1 VKTTLRWKRK
11 GDKGLKPLA
20 PTAWIVRLFLVVALL
35 TVASCRIGRRPM
47 GVAFVLRE
55 GDTSRAFYMPVLG
68 SEGLRDGE
76 PFGEPV
82 PLPFP
87 GPVDQLAFTP
97 DGGELWAWAGADTG
111 EPALWSLAF
120 TGDRFGEP
128 ERRFDLAPYPAGLSS
143 ASASREGVVVFDA
156 LEPVTG
162 RWQLFLL
169 DGGGLRQLTPGEADC
184 QSPTLAPDGV
194 TVVFSSNRDGAGGS
208 KADWGIWACS
218 VATGSIF
225 EVYDTPADEGSPW
238 FGPDGA
244 LYFDSFEY
252 VGEVPAG
259 SVLRLEVPLEPDG
272 PPEAQRLAGIE
283 GLVLFP
289 RPSPDGEWLLV
300 TVYEEPRWMSRI
312 VNLETL
318 ESRPL
323 AGGDTEI
330 TYACW
335 R

>member
-1 VKTTLRWKRK
+1 VKTALRIFLIL
-11 GDKGLKPLA
+11 GL
-20 PTAWIVRLFLVVALL
+20 LL
-35 TVASCRIGRRPM
+35 TASCKIGRRPM
-47 GVAFVLRE
+47 GAAFVLRE
-55 GDTSRAFYMPVLG
+55 GDSSRAFYMPVLG
-68 SEGLRDGE
+68 SEGLR
-76 PFGEPV
+76 FGEPV
-82 PLPFP
+82 KLPFP

-97 DGGELWAWAGADTG
+97 DGRELWAWAGADGG

-143 ASASREGVVVFDA
+143 ASAPRDGAVVFDA

-162 RWQLFLL
+162 RWQLFIL
-169 DGGGLRQLTPGEADC
+169 DDGGLRQLTPGEADC
-184 QSPTLAPDGV
+184 QSPTLPPDGAPNGSPNGDV
-194 TVVFSSNRDGAGGS
+194 VVFSSNRDGAGGA
-208 KADWGIWACS
+208 KADWGIWACDVS
-218 VATGSIF
+218 TGAIF

-238 FGPDGA
+238 FAPDGA

-252 VGEVPAG
+252 AGEIPAG
-259 SVLRLEVPLEPDG
+259 SIWRLDEPWEREEKPAAERVAALD
-272 PPEAQRLAGIE
+272 

-300 TVYEEPRWMSRI
+300 TIYDEPRWMSRI
-312 VNLETL
+312 VNPETL

-323 AGGDTEI
+323 AGEDAEI